1 MNIHMHS
8 QTDETTVNLGNF
20 DIGLLETIC
29 VKSVVG
35 IQWSEPNFQ
44 IKSKKKK
51 TVKANPFHPDI
62 LHQIVSTISKVV
74 SLRFV
79 SCWYCY
85 YFLF

>member
-51 TVKANPFHPDI
+51 RSKLTLFIPIF
-62 LHQIVSTISKVV
+62 STK
-74 SLRFV
+74 L
-79 SCWYCY
+79 
-85 YFLF
+85 

>member
-51 TVKANPFHPDI
+51 NG
-62 LHQIVSTISKVV
+62 QS
-74 SLRFV
+74 
-79 SCWYCY
+79 
-85 YFLF
+85 